1 LVFLFVKMRLY
12 KGMEY
17 RQPEVRKNWKEVS
30 SAVAPSVL
38 GVAAGI
44 MLGDMM
50 HRGARRPVAFSLAC
64 FGMLAVTPTVVGAV
78 KNKVAGPST
87 VRGSRKTLEG
97 IRSAGMLDE
106 KTATSYLGEDAENGM
121 YIG

>member
-1 LVFLFVKMRLY
+1 
-12 KGMEY
+12 MEY
-17 RQPEVRKNWKEVS
+17 SQPEAKKNWKEIS
-30 SAVAPSVL
+30 SAAAPSVL

-64 FGMLAVTPTVVGAV
+64 LGMLAVSPVVVGAV
-78 KNKVAGPST
+78 KNKVAGPQT
-87 VRGSRKTLEG
+87 ARGSRRTLDG
-97 IRSAGMLDE
+97 IRNAGMLDE
-106 KTATSYLGEDAENGM
+106 KTASSYLGDDTENGM

>member
-1 LVFLFVKMRLY
+1 
-12 KGMEY
+12 MEY
-17 RQPEVRKNWKEVS
+17 SQPEVRKNWKEKS
-30 SAVAPSVL
+30 SAAAPTVL

-64 FGMLAVTPTVVGAV
+64 LGMLAVTPTVVGAV
-78 KNKVAGPST
+78 KNKVAGPKT
-87 VRGSRKTLEG
+87 VRGSRRTLDG

-106 KTATSYLGEDAENGM
+106 RTATSYLGEDLADEM

>member
-1 LVFLFVKMRLY
+1 MKY
-12 KGMEY
+12 A
-17 RQPEVRKNWKEVS
+17 QPEVRKNWKEIS
-30 SAVAPSVL
+30 SAAAPSVL

-64 FGMLAVTPTVVGAV
+64 LGMLAVTPTVVGAV
-78 KNKVAGPST
+78 KNKVAGPQT
-87 VRGSRKTLEG
+87 VRGSLRTLDG
-97 IRSAGMLDE
+97 IRNAGMLDE
-106 KTATSYLGEDAENGM
+106 KTATSYLGEDMEDGM